1 MKTSRLNRVA
11 GIFLALIVTAQVA
24 VSSTNLDNKDQ
35 NKTHQVS
42 CINSISGLTEYQ
54 KERIIAIEQQN
65 QTIMNDLRE
74 KRQSASGKTQKED
87 IKNQMEKQVE
97 SYEFA
102 IKALLSADQQLQFDQ
117 YQKNATTKKSS
128 SQNQGGGKGKG
139 GGKGNGQKC

>member
-24 VSSTNLDNKDQ
+24 VSSTNLDNKDK
-35 NKTHQVS
+35 NKTNQKS

-65 QTIMNDLRE
+65 RTIMNDLRE
-74 KRQSASGKTQKED
+74 KKQSASGKKQKED
-87 IKNQMEKQVE
+87 IKNQMDKQVV

-102 IKALLSADQQLQFDQ
+102 IKALLSADQQLQFDLF
-117 YQKNATTKKSS
+117 QKNSTNKKSPNP
-128 SQNQGGGKGKG
+128 NQGGGKGKG